1 MQDPTD
7 ARSTPDIPPESPATD
22 QQQASEAPLSQ
33 EGRTSPSTGLMPM
46 PLSGTIQ
53 SLQEA
58 GVRGSGMLLL
68 QVITSRLES
77 DLAVAR
83 EELRGLRAELRD
95 CERDCYEQRER
106 VSVLRERL
114 KNADRIRWLQSG
126 ALTFG
131 GIVAAVSVE
140 HLGDQRAA
148 YAIAGIVLAGVL
160 LLVGWI
166 PFRPSRES

>member
-1 MQDPTD
+1 MQAPADEP
-7 ARSTPDIPPESPATD
+7 ASPDIPPESPATD
-22 QQQASEAPLSQ
+22 QRQASETLVSQ
-33 EGRTSPSTGLMPM
+33 RRWDSPSTGLMPM
-46 PLSGTIQ
+46 PLSETIQ

-68 QVITSRLES
+68 QVITSRLET
-77 DLAVAR
+77 DLAIAR
-83 EELRGLRAELRD
+83 DELRDLRRELRD
-95 CERDCYEQRER
+95 CQRDFYEQRER
-106 VSVLRERL
+106 VSVLTERL

-140 HLGDQRAA
+140 HLSDPQPA

-166 PFRPSRES
+166 PFRAAREP